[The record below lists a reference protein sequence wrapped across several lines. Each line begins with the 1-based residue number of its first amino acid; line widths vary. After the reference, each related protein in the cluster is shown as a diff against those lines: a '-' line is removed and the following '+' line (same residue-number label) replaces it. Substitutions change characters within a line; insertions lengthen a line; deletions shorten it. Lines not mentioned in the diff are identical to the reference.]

1 MNYLI
6 VVFKNRRKKKI
17 INKFNTSKAASSFYK
32 ELVEKNDEVL
42 FEIQTQNG
50 KPCQYEVALLE
61 RKGSTLFPIYT
72 KDEFGRNVELMFDDN
87 DYNIIKISSYKE
99 PEKIKDLQTGNKINT
114 TTFINNYLSKDGV
127 KLVSKLN
134 NKIVVQNDETVN
146 MFVLKCDSDANRFI
160 ESLTER
166 FVKLKRGDCMF
177 VKDTTS
183 QQKKYLYDLLQ
194 SKGYDKKFLYRKE
207 TTYSSSLSR

>member
-1 MNYLI
+1 M
-6 VVFKNRRKKKI
+6 
-17 INKFNTSKAASSFYK
+17 
-32 ELVEKNDEVL
+32 L

-50 KPCQYEVALLE
+50 KPCKYEVALLE

-72 KDEFGRNVELMFDDN
+72 KDEFGRNVELKFDDN
-87 DYNIIKISSYKE
+87 DYNIIKISPYKE
-99 PEKIKDLQTGNKINT
+99 PERIKDLQTGNKINT
-114 TTFINNYLSKDGV
+114 TTFINNYLSKEGV

-134 NKIVVQNDETVN
+134 NKIVVQNDDTIN
-146 MFVLKCDSDANRFI
+146 MFVLKSNSDAERFI
-160 ESLTER
+160 ESLTDR

>member
-1 MNYLI
+1 L
-6 VVFKNRRKKKI
+6 K
-17 INKFNTSKAASSFYK
+17 
-32 ELVEKNDEVL
+32 
-42 FEIQTQNG
+42 
-50 KPCQYEVALLE
+50 
-61 RKGSTLFPIYT
+61 
-72 KDEFGRNVELMFDDN
+72 FDDN
-87 DYNIIKISSYKE
+87 DYNIIKISPYKE
-99 PEKIKDLQTGNKINT
+99 PERIKDLQTGNKINT
-114 TTFINNYLSKDGV
+114 TTFINNYLSKEGV

-134 NKIVVQNDETVN
+134 NKIVVQNDDTIK
-146 MFVLKCDSDANRFI
+146 MFVLKSNSDAERFI
-160 ESLTER
+160 ESLTDR

>member
-17 INKFNTSKAASSFYK
+17 INKFNTSKKASSFYK
-32 ELVEKNDEVL
+32 DLVESNDEVL
-42 FEIQTQNG
+42 FEIQTVNG
-50 KPCQYEVALLE
+50 KPCQYEIALLE
-61 RKGSTLFPIYT
+61 KKSDGIFPIFT
-72 KDEFGRNVELMFDDN
+72 KDEFGRNIKLEFDDK
-87 DYNIIKISSYKE
+87 DYNIVKISPYKV
-99 PEKIKDLQTGNKINT
+99 PEKIKDFQTGNKINT

-134 NKIVVQNDETVN
+134 NKIVVQNDDVID
-146 MFVLKCDSDANRFI
+146 MFILKTESDAERFI
-160 ESLTER
+160 SALTER

-183 QQKKYLYDLLQ
+183 PQKKYLYDLLE
-194 SKGYDKKFLYRKE
+194 SKGYSKKFLYRKE
-207 TTYSSSLSR
+207 TTYSSSLSI